1 MLKIFR
7 SHQGQLVEI
16 IVEQVSEVE
25 PGSWL
30 QLVQPTE
37 EEIEK
42 VASITQTPLEMLKP
56 ALDVDERSHTE
67 VDEDNIL
74 IVTNLPLMRAVDRY
88 DTLPLGI
95 VICRDYIITICAEAN
110 PVLDAFGPKQAR
122 TFHTAKRTRFL
133 FQILF
138 RSAELYLKYLTAIN
152 RRTDEIES
160 KLRRSMKNEELFELL
175 ELHKGLT
182 YFHASLRS
190 NGVVLD
196 RLLRLRSNN
205 QVEHLIKMF
214 EEDEDLLEDVIIEN
228 KQALEMVDMYS
239 NILNGMM
246 DTFASIISNNLN
258 MVMKFLASMTILIAL
273 PTMVSSFMGM
283 NVDVP
288 FGENNGFAI
297 SVIIAVLLTGMG
309 ALVLWKKKML

>member
-7 SHQGQLVEI
+7 SHQGQLIEI
-16 IVEQVSEVE
+16 PADVSEVE
-25 PGSWL
+25 AGSWL
-30 QLVQPTE
+30 QLIQPTK
-37 EEIEK
+37 EEIQK
-42 VASITQTPLEMLKP
+42 VIQITQAPMEMLTP

-67 VDEDNIL
+67 VDEDNVL
-74 IVTNLPLMRAVDRY
+74 IVTNVPLMRAVDRY

-95 VICRDYIITICAEAN
+95 VICRDYFITICAEPN

-122 TFHTAKRTRFL
+122 MFHTAKRTRFL

-138 RSAELYLKYLTAIN
+138 RSAELYLKHLSAIN

-205 QVEHLIKMF
+205 HVEHLIKMY

-258 MVMKFLASMTILIAL
+258 IVMKFLASMTILIAL
-273 PTMVSSFMGM
+273 PTMVASFMGM

-288 FGENNGFAI
+288 FGEHHGFLI
-297 SVIIAVLLTGMG
+297 SILISALVTGMG
-309 ALVLWKKKML
+309 ALVLWKKGML

>member
-7 SHQGQLVEI
+7 SHQGQLIELPAD
-16 IVEQVSEVE
+16 VSEIE

-30 QLVQPTE
+30 QLIHPTK

-42 VASITQTPLEMLKP
+42 VIDITQAPLEMLTP

-67 VDEDNIL
+67 VDEENVL
-74 IVTNLPLMRAVDRY
+74 IVTNVPLMRAVDRY

-95 VICRDYIITICAEAN
+95 VICRDYFITICSEAN

-122 TFHTAKRTRFL
+122 LFHTAKRTRFL

-138 RSAELYLKYLTAIN
+138 RSAELYLKHLSAIN

-190 NGVVLD
+190 NGVVLE

-205 QVEHLIKMF
+205 HVEHLIKMY

-288 FGENNGFAI
+288 FGEHHGFAI
-297 SVIIAVLLTGMG
+297 SVLIATLLTFMG
-309 ALVLWKKKML
+309 ALVLWKKGML